1 MVQINLTMNQG
12 DVLNIAFTSPTRPT
26 TTTLPDT
33 PPMSP
38 ETSTIADTTP
48 ATALPTTLPDTPPM
62 SLETSTLADIWEDE
76 AGGHA
81 TEEVLSEMPS
91 MKRQHMTDGYRE
103 GLSTS
108 KSKVMQAGFD
118 EGYPIGVQIAMRAGP
133 IFGVLEAYL
142 ACKSIDAIPGIREKV
157 QAAYKDAVRE
167 LDVGYILQTTDEEV
181 LASLKTIP
189 LSAQAA
195 LQYWE
200 GKVSAVYETR
210 QKSIAIHE
218 RDNPHALREMVE
230 AAKMNDPVK
239 FDTDHTDKVSLAPV
253 VREEGNEEN
262 RYRRKGRKPQW

>member
-1 MVQINLTMNQG
+1 MNQG
-12 DVLNIAFTSPTRPT
+12 DVLNTAFTSPTRPT
-26 TTTLPDT
+26 ATTLPDT

-38 ETSTIADTTP
+38 
-48 ATALPTTLPDTPPM
+48 
-62 SLETSTLADIWEDE
+62 ETSTLADIWEDE

-81 TEEVLSEMPS
+81 AEEVLSDLPA

-118 EGYPIGVQIAMRAGP
+118 EGYPIGAQIAMRAGP
-133 IFGVLEAYL
+133 ILGVLEAYL

-167 LDVGYILQTTDEEV
+167 LEVGYILQTTDEKF

-200 GKVSAVYETR
+200 GKVSAVYDTR

-218 RDNPHALREMVE
+218 RDNPHVLREMVE
-230 AAKMNDPVK
+230 AAKMKDPVK
-239 FDTDHTDKVSLAPV
+239 FDTDHTDKVSLGPV
-253 VREEGNEEN
+253 VQEEGKEEN
-262 RYRRKGRKPQW
+262 QYRRKGRKPQW